1 MELDSRI
8 KAGKRPLTCLDVEQA
23 REFVG
28 KQCLFSDSYV
38 NYKNI
43 KEYEKFPQYTGV
55 LNIKDKVEHLR
66 SKEDYIFKN
75 GTDGYCYSLVLPLEW
90 IKEATPP
97 EFEPY
102 TLDAWERDFKIGDIV
117 VFCGKENTCKEGNY
131 CKCIYSG
138 YLRTAGNRI
147 LVILGAGLFSFDEL
161 FKLYEIRRN
170 GYFETFGK
178 KTNEAK

>member
-1 MELDSRI
+1 M
-8 KAGKRPLTCLDVEQA
+8 
-23 REFVG
+23 G

-90 IKEATPP
+90 VEKTETTKFI
-97 EFEPY
+97 PY
-102 TLDAWERDFKIGDIV
+102 TLDTWQYEFGPGDIV
-117 VFCGKENTCKEGNY
+117 FFRGKKDTCKDGTLY
-131 CKCIYSG
+131 KCMYLG
-138 YLRTAGNRI
+138 YLEQDNRI
-147 LVILGAGLFSFDEL
+147 LVILGSWFFSFDEL
-161 FKLYEIRRN
+161 FKLYEINRIGRWEMF
-170 GYFETFGK
+170 GRKVETIDLNVIQG
-178 KTNEAK
+178 